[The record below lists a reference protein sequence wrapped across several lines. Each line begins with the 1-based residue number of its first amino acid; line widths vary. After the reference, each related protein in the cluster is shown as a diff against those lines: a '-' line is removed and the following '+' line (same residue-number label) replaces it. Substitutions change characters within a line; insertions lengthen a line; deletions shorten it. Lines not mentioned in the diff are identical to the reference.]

1 MIKNLEYLNSWLI
14 SRKKKN
20 MTKTFKE
27 ASDDFRELMKK
38 YNHKLVTTDGQIL
51 LDSDAEKYKEI
62 ERKDELKELAKKI
75 ITTDIL
81 EPKETENKNLND
93 YNKEIERIVKDI
105 ARISK
110 EIAHDLELEF
120 GEIESKD
127 NIKSPKHY
135 VSDSGIEVFEVQEA
149 FIYDLK
155 GMAASYWCNVVKYIL
170 RFQNKN
176 GVEDLKKAKYYLE
189 KLIDEEE

>member
-27 ASDDFRELMKK
+27 ASDDFRVLMKK

-51 LDSDAEKYKEI
+51 LDSDAEKYK
-62 ERKDELKELAKKI
+62 
-75 ITTDIL
+75 
-81 EPKETENKNLND
+81 
-93 YNKEIERIVKDI
+93 
-105 ARISK
+105 
-110 EIAHDLELEF
+110 
-120 GEIESKD
+120 EIESKD